1 MDSIGFSRLN
11 ERSIGSLPGTVMRK
25 NVLQDIETIVKD
37 QDLVDR
43 RHAQI
48 CDAAITLFSRKGFHQ
63 TSVRE
68 IAEAC
73 GLGIGTL
80 YSYIKTK
87 EDILHLVYRRI
98 LETFE
103 VRMLEATKDIEDPR
117 LQLKAALE
125 ATLKIYDECQD
136 VVVLLYQES
145 HALSRQAL
153 QALFEV
159 DRTYV
164 GFFREILERGNRVGH
179 FAVKD
184 PHLLAV
190 CILFL
195 CAVWDLKRWNLKGNT
210 LETVIENLTTL
221 ILNGIS
227 ADRTTILDPGEGDAR
242 GEGQGN

>member
-1 MDSIGFSRLN
+1 
-11 ERSIGSLPGTVMRK
+11 MRT
-25 NVLQDIETIVKD
+25 NTTQDIETIVKD
-37 QDLVDR
+37 QYLIDK

-48 CDAAITLFSRKGFHQ
+48 CDAAIKLFSKKGFHR

-68 IAEAC
+68 IAETC

-87 EDILHLVYRRI
+87 EDILCLVYRRI

-103 VRMLEATKDIEDPR
+103 ARMLAATQGIQDPR

-125 ATLKIYDECQD
+125 ATLKIYDECED

-145 HALSRQAL
+145 HALGRQGL

-164 GFFREILERGNRVGH
+164 GVFREILERGNRAGH
-179 FAVKD
+179 FAVKE

-190 CILFL
+190 CLLFL
-195 CAVWDLKRWNLKGNT
+195 CAVWDLKRWNLKSYT
-210 LETVIENLTTL
+210 LDAVVECLTNL
-221 ILNGIS
+221 ILDGIS
-227 ADRTTILDPGEGDAR
+227 ADRPAYLTSNDGNLGAA
-242 GEGQGN
+242 GQGS

>member
-1 MDSIGFSRLN
+1 
-11 ERSIGSLPGTVMRK
+11 MRK
-25 NVLQDIETIVKD
+25 NALQDIETIVKD
-37 QDLVDR
+37 QDLIDK

-48 CDAAITLFSRKGFHQ
+48 CDAAITLFSHKGYHQ

-103 VRMLEATKDIEDPR
+103 ARMLEATKDIEDPR

-145 HALSRQAL
+145 HALGRQAL

-164 GFFREILERGNRVGH
+164 GFFQEILERGNRAGH
-179 FAVKD
+179 FALKE

-195 CAVWDLKRWNLKGNT
+195 CAVWDLKRWNLKGYT
-210 LETVIENLTTL
+210 LEAVIESLTTL
-221 ILNGIS
+221 ILDGIS
-227 ADRTTILDPGEGDAR
+227 ADRPAMLDSGEGDAR
-242 GEGQGN
+242 AEGPRS

>member
-1 MDSIGFSRLN
+1 
-11 ERSIGSLPGTVMRK
+11 MRK
-25 NVLQDIETIVKD
+25 NTTQDIETIVKD
-37 QDLVDR
+37 QYLIDK

-48 CDAAITLFSRKGFHQ
+48 CDAAIKLFSKKGFHQ

-68 IAEAC
+68 IAETC

-87 EDILHLVYRRI
+87 EDILCLVYRRI

-103 VRMLEATKDIEDPR
+103 ARMLAATQGIQDPR

-125 ATLKIYDECQD
+125 ATLKIYDECED

-145 HALSRQAL
+145 HALGRQGL

-164 GFFREILERGNRVGH
+164 GVFREILERGNRAGH
-179 FAVKD
+179 FAVKE

-190 CILFL
+190 CLLFL
-195 CAVWDLKRWNLKGNT
+195 CAVWDLKRWNLKSYT
-210 LETVIENLTTL
+210 LDAVVECLTNL
-221 ILNGIS
+221 ILDGIS
-227 ADRTTILDPGEGDAR
+227 ADRPAYLTSNDGNLGAA
-242 GEGQGN
+242 GQGS

>member
-1 MDSIGFSRLN
+1 
-11 ERSIGSLPGTVMRK
+11 MRD
-25 NVLQDIETIVKD
+25 NMPQAIETIVKD
-37 QDLVDR
+37 QDLVDK

-48 CDAAITLFSRKGFHQ
+48 CDVAIRLFSKKGFHQ

-87 EDILHLVYRRI
+87 EDILCLVYRRI

-103 VRMLEATKDIEDPR
+103 ARMLEATKGIEDPR

-125 ATLKIYDECQD
+125 ATLKLYDECQD

-145 HALSRQAL
+145 HALGRHGL

-164 GFFREILERGNRVGH
+164 GVFWEILERGNRVGH
-179 FAVKD
+179 FAVKE

-195 CAVWDLKRWNLKGNT
+195 CAVWDLKRWNLKGYT
-210 LETVIENLTTL
+210 LDAVIECLTNL
-221 ILNGIS
+221 ILDGIS
-227 ADRTTILDPGEGDAR
+227 ADRPADYASNAANPGVEG
-242 GEGQGN
+242 

>member
-1 MDSIGFSRLN
+1 
-11 ERSIGSLPGTVMRK
+11 MRK
-25 NVLQDIETIVKD
+25 NALQAIETIVKD
-37 QDLVDR
+37 QDLIDK

-48 CDAAITLFSRKGFHQ
+48 CDAAIRLFSQKGFHQ

-68 IAEAC
+68 VAEAC

-87 EDILHLVYRRI
+87 EDILYLVYRRI

-103 VRMLEATKDIEDPR
+103 ARMLEATQGIENPR

-145 HALSRQAL
+145 HALGRQGL
-153 QALFEV
+153 QSLFEV

-164 GFFREILERGNRVGH
+164 GVFREILEQGNRAGSI
-179 FAVKD
+179 AVKD

-195 CAVWDLKRWNLKGNT
+195 CAVWDLKRWNLRGYT
-210 LETVIENLTTL
+210 LETVIESLTTL

-227 ADRTTILDPGEGDAR
+227 ADRPADFTSHDGNLGAGEQR
-242 GEGQGN
+242 G

>member
-1 MDSIGFSRLN
+1 
-11 ERSIGSLPGTVMRK
+11 MRK
-25 NVLQDIETIVKD
+25 NALQAIETIVKD
-37 QDLVDR
+37 QDLIDK

-48 CDAAITLFSRKGFHQ
+48 CDAAIRLFSQKGFHQ

-68 IAEAC
+68 VAEVC

-87 EDILHLVYRRI
+87 EDILYLVYRRI

-103 VRMLEATKDIEDPR
+103 ARMLEATQGIENPR

-145 HALSRQAL
+145 HALGRQGL
-153 QALFEV
+153 QSLFEV

-164 GFFREILERGNRVGH
+164 GVFREILEQGNRAGS

-195 CAVWDLKRWNLKGNT
+195 CAVWDLKRWNLRGYT

-227 ADRTTILDPGEGDAR
+227 ADRPADFTSHDGNLGAGEQR
-242 GEGQGN
+242 G